1 METDKKSFKAA
12 LEQFHG
18 TECYYRLPICG
29 TLYTEGVQFLAKE
42 GKAFWLVTDASI
54 VSKSLQD
61 KSRFITVDF
70 KKLTADEREKL
81 GYAAKVTYSDGN
93 GQVFTTQFYHLT
105 DFPLETLRL
114 YFIDNI
120 LLLPSEY

>member
-1 METDKKSFKAA
+1 METDKQSFKSA
-12 LEQFHG
+12 LEQFNG
-18 TECYYRLPICG
+18 TENYYRLPICG
-29 TLYTEGVQFLAKE
+29 TLYTDGVQFLATE

-54 VSKSLQD
+54 VAKSLQD
-61 KSRFITVDF
+61 KSRFIIVDF
-70 KKLTADEREKL
+70 KKLTANEKEKL
-81 GYAAKVTYSDGN
+81 GYAAKVSYSDGN

>member
-1 METDKKSFKAA
+1 METNKQSFKAA

-18 TECYYRLPICG
+18 TEKYYRLPICD
-29 TLYTEGVQFLAKE
+29 TLYTDGIQFLATE

-54 VSKSLQD
+54 VAKSLQD

-70 KKLTADEREKL
+70 KKLNTAERKQL